1 VPRAVVDVTPIR
13 YDLKSVP
20 EGYVELRR
28 MPYGDW
34 LHRGDISLLMQVE
47 MEEKR
52 QKGKASG
59 RTADM
64 KLQNQAVT
72 TYEFTRCIVGHNL
85 TDDNDR
91 PLDFT
96 KRSTLDILDPKVGNE
111 IGDLI
116 DEMHKP
122 FTEEDEGN

>member
-1 VPRAVVDVTPIR
+1 MPRAVVDVTAKR
-13 YDLKSVP
+13 YDLKSCP

-34 LHRGDISLLMQVE
+34 LHRGDISMQIQVE

-52 QKGKASG
+52 QRGGKGG

-72 TYEFTRCIVGHNL
+72 TYEFSRCIVGHNL
-85 TDDNDR
+85 TDENDR
-91 PLDFT
+91 PLDFSN
-96 KRSTLDILDPKVGNE
+96 RRTLDILDPKIGNE

-116 DEMHKP
+116 DELHKP